1 MDIKESYVYS
11 IALKESGSL
20 GTPTDP
26 QDLKSRCIPIKHRW
40 EDYLEILNRQ
50 TDRHNTGTKILKQS
64 SLCHKHESIALHLSK
79 PRTVIHLTGWWT
91 PDTCH
96 ALS

>member
-1 MDIKESYVYS
+1 MDIKESYVYT

-50 TDRHNTGTKILKQS
+50 TDRQT
-64 SLCHKHESIALHLSK
+64 
-79 PRTVIHLTGWWT
+79 
-91 PDTCH
+91 
-96 ALS
+96 